1 MVTVIDKRSGQKR
14 RMAPKYAAILTKL
27 GRATY
32 ARRDLQA
39 EAAPEAA
46 ATKARKPAKKAAAKA
61 TQRAYKRRDL
71 QAEE

>member
-1 MVTVIDKRSGQKR
+1 MVKVIDKRSGQKR
-14 RMAPKYAAILTKL
+14 RMAPKYAEILTKL

-39 EAAPEAA
+39 EAPESNAP
-46 ATKARKPAKKAAAKA
+46 KARKPAKKAAKKA
-61 TQRAYKRRDL
+61 TKRAYKRRDL